1 MNSIALK
8 RHQQGATLIVALIL
22 LLILTVIGVAGMQ
35 DTTMQEKMVGNMR
48 DRNLAFQAAEAA
60 LRGGEKYLQS
70 ATLPGFNNSG
80 GLLNS
85 LKSPYDPTKP
95 GYTGRLRSGDPAFWE
110 SYFGGSGRGCIN
122 YSTISV
128 YNELSVVPCYTIEEV
143 PTVFAPPGESIKLG
157 ALKEIKSYRVTARA
171 TGGSTDAVVIL
182 QSTYRRQGGL

>member
-1 MNSIALK
+1 MNSIAPES
-8 RHQQGATLIVALIL
+8 RQHGATLIVALIL

-80 GLLNS
+80 GLIN
-85 LKSPYDPTKP
+85 KDYPN
-95 GYTGRLRSGDPAFWE
+95 LRSGDPAFWE
-110 SYFGGSGRGCIN
+110 GYPWGSNARSYS
-122 YSTISV
+122 STSV
-128 YNELSVVPCYTIEEV
+128 YSELSAVPRYVVEEV
-143 PTVFAPPGESIKLG
+143 PTVFSAPGESMKFG

-182 QSTYRRQGGL
+182 QSTYRRQGGI